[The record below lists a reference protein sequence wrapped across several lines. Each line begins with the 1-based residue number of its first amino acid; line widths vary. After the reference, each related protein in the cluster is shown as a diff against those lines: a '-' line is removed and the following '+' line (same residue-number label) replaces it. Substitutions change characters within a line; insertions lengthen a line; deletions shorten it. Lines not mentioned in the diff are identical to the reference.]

1 MVVIWNLDA
10 NQHTKQ
16 LIINILIMLTK
27 GFFTI
32 YHIIDTTIDAYNLR
46 VHMRDYKYGV
56 RRSIIKCCLGTH
68 VSTC

>member
-1 MVVIWNLDA
+1 
-10 NQHTKQ
+10 
-16 LIINILIMLTK
+16 MLTK

-32 YHIIDTTIDAYNLR
+32 YHIIDTTIDTYNLR